1 MPTSGRSGPS
11 ARARSC
17 VCNRRAPPVS
27 KTPQRTQASAPGL
40 TRGCMTRFKLP
51 VTAEKTRRT
60 PMPRF
65 LKRGM
70 DASAIKAADAKVRE
84 TVEHILN
91 EVESGRDAAVRALS
105 QKFDNW
111 APQSFKLSDEEIER
125 AMGKLPKRDLD
136 DIKFA
141 QAQ

>member
-1 MPTSGRSGPS
+1 MILRGS
-11 ARARSC
+11 ARCAERLRMTDWDECRTTAITEIAMARH
-17 VCNRRAPPVS
+17 
-27 KTPQRTQASAPGL
+27 
-40 TRGCMTRFKLP
+40 
-51 VTAEKTRRT
+51 
-60 PMPRF
+60 

-84 TVEHILN
+84 TVESILA

-111 APQSFKLSDEEIER
+111 APQSFKLSQQEIER

-136 DIKFA
+136 DIKLE
-141 QAQ
+141 